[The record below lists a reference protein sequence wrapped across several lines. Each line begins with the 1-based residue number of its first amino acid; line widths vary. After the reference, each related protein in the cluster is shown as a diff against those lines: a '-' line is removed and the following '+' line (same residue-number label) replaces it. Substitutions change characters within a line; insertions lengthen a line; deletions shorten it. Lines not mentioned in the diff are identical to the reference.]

1 VATGSIDGPW
11 GLLFAGK
18 LTLATPIPTT
28 DSNACYGAPQ
38 PTGSNCTPI
47 SGTPSGAANPND
59 PHSIGPQGIG
69 IGGDIFGY
77 RSIDMQITKNFD
89 LTAGYSMYVRF
100 DALNI
105 FNYHNYSDYI
115 SNWGSNG
122 VLNQYP
128 VSYNSIGNITGVPRT
143 FKLTAGFRF

>member
-1 VATGSIDGPW
+1 MAVTIKDVAREARVSVASVSRALNG
-11 GLLFAGK
+11 
-18 LTLATPIPTT
+18 
-28 DSNACYGAPQ
+28 
-38 PTGSNCTPI
+38 
-47 SGTPSGAANPND
+47 
-59 PHSIGPQGIG
+59 HS
-69 IGGDIFGY
+69 
-77 RSIDMQITKNFD
+77 
-89 LTAGYSMYVRF
+89 SMYVRF

-115 SNWGSNG
+115 TNWGANG